1 MNRKFLFG
9 KFLGFPVWI
18 LLSLFIVVTIG
29 SCGNH
34 GSHWKDYGND
44 LDTLKVVTLYS
55 PTSFFSYRG
64 ENMGIDYENVRKFAE
79 DEGMVLDIQTVSNIN
94 HLIEKLKNGEAHL
107 AAYPIPSIA
116 EYNSEILHCGHREV
130 TNQVLVQRNG
140 KELIKDVTELVG
152 KDVYVEKNSKFHYR
166 LENLNEELGGGI
178 NIITVESDTI
188 VSDDFL
194 QMVKT
199 REIDYAVV
207 DSETASLYKQAYPEL
222 DISLK
227 LSSDQAASWAVGVG
241 LDSLAAKI
249 NRWENRTHSPEF
261 VKEIYKRY
269 FDRALNDEFD
279 INLSYF
285 KNIDFSKKK
294 SVSNYD
300 ELFKKYS
307 SIAGYD
313 WRLLAAI
320 AYCES
325 RYNPSVESR
334 FGAKGLMQVMP
345 STARAVGVDP
355 GSITYPENNILAA
368 SKILERLDRTFKDK
382 IEDPEERMKFV
393 VAAYNSGL
401 GHIYDSMTIAEKT
414 GLDPQRWTGNVSISA
429 LMKSRPEYYN
439 DPDVKHGYFRG
450 RETVDFVDHVTS
462 IYDYLQQ
469 NLK

>member
-1 MNRKFLFG
+1 MNRKFLVG

-116 EYNSEILHCGHREV
+116 EYNSVILHCGHREV

-140 KELIKDVTELVG
+140 KERIKDVTELVG
-152 KDVYVEKNSKFHYR
+152 QDVYVEKNSKFHYR

-207 DSETASLYKQAYPEL
+207 DSETASLYKQAFPEL

-227 LSSDQAASWAVGVG
+227 LSSDQAASWAVGLG